1 MYVGVKAIMGEIII
15 TGFQFLVMELFNI
28 YVVKKSISQKQ
39 FLSLIIASPFFAVV
53 SGGISAVSPILSGL
67 ILTTCLVIT
76 NHIILRVRTVQAL
89 FPMLLLLTSLILFLI
104 ISDILPMLEEMPII
118 NEIIHL
124 GSFLFGGVVSI
135 GIQNYILKKFSDLV
149 NQKKINQIIFRGYIA
164 ILFILAFTTLQV
176 EGKKY
181 TNINSIIVE
190 ILFITLLL
198 LVILTLILTFL
209 KEVQRR
215 RLASDKKEI
224 ERLES
229 YAEVLEKSYKQLRK
243 IKHNYV
249 NIITT
254 SFLFLED
261 KEYDGLKK
269 YYVESLK
276 LANEGLDFDELRI
289 NDIQNIKNPAL
300 KGIIAYKLIQA
311 YHQNLKIHFECI
323 ENVKS
328 VEISQ
333 VRMVEIVGILM
344 DNAIEYIKING
355 GKIDVLITVKDEY
368 KSILIRNS
376 LKSEKVKLT
385 NIFSN
390 GFTTKKGHE
399 GIGLNTLR
407 EIVSKEDN
415 LEVVTTIDDGFI
427 TQEVLFN

>member
-1 MYVGVKAIMGEIII
+1 MKAVMGEVIIS
-15 TGFQFLVMELFNI
+15 GVQFLVMELFNI
-28 YVVKKSISQKQ
+28 YVIKKSISRKQ
-39 FLSLIIASPFFAVV
+39 FTSLIIASPFLAVL
-53 SGGISAVSPILSGL
+53 SGGISAISPILSGL
-67 ILTTCLVIT
+67 VLTMGLVII
-76 NHIILRVRTVQAL
+76 NHIILKVRTIQVL
-89 FPMLLLLTSLILFLI
+89 FPMLFLLTSLILFLI
-104 ISDILPMLEEMPII
+104 ISDLLPMLEEMPTL
-118 NEIIHL
+118 NELVHI
-124 GSFLFGGVVSI
+124 GAFLIGGIVSI
-135 GIQNYILKKFSDLV
+135 KIQNYVLKRFSDLL
-149 NQKKINQIIFRGYIA
+149 NYKRINQIILRGYLA
-164 ILFILAFTTLQV
+164 ILLILVFTTLQV
-176 EGKKY
+176 ESRKY

-229 YAEVLEKSYKQLRK
+229 YAEVLERSYKQLRK
-243 IKHNYV
+243 VKHNYV

-254 SFLFLED
+254 SLLFLED
-261 KEYDGLKK
+261 KEYEGLKK
-269 YYVESLK
+269 YYTESLK
-276 LANEGLDFDELRI
+276 LVNEGLDFDELRI
-289 NDIQNIKNPAL
+289 NDIQNIKNSAL

-323 ENVKS
+323 ES
-328 VEISQ
+328 VENIEVSQ
-333 VRMVEIVGILM
+333 VKLVEIIGILM
-344 DNAIEYIKING
+344 DNAIEYIKMNG
-355 GKIDVLITVKDEY
+355 GKIDVLITVKDDY
-368 KSILIRNS
+368 KSILIRNT
-376 LKSEKVKLT
+376 LRTEKVNLS

-407 EIVSKEDN
+407 EIISKEDN

>member
-1 MYVGVKAIMGEIII
+1 MGEVIIS
-15 TGFQFLVMELFNI
+15 GVQFLVMELFNI
-28 YVVKKSISQKQ
+28 YVIKKSISRKQ
-39 FLSLIIASPFFAVV
+39 FTALIIASPFLAVL
-53 SGGISAVSPILSGL
+53 SGGISAISPILSGL
-67 ILTTCLVIT
+67 VLTMGLVII
-76 NHIILRVRTVQAL
+76 NHIILKVRTIQVL
-89 FPMLLLLTSLILFLI
+89 FPMLFLLTSLILFLI
-104 ISDILPMLEEMPII
+104 ISDLLPMLEEMPTI
-118 NEIIHL
+118 NELVHI
-124 GSFLFGGVVSI
+124 GAFLIGGIVSI
-135 GIQNYILKKFSDLV
+135 KIQNYVLKRFSDLL
-149 NQKKINQIIFRGYIA
+149 NYKRINQIILRGYLA
-164 ILFILAFTTLQV
+164 ILLILVFTTLQV
-176 EGKKY
+176 ESRKY

-229 YAEVLEKSYKQLRK
+229 YAAVLERSYKQLRK
-243 IKHNYV
+243 VKHNYV

-254 SFLFLED
+254 SLLFLED
-261 KEYDGLKK
+261 KEYEGLKK
-269 YYVESLK
+269 YYTESLK
-276 LANEGLDFDELRI
+276 LVNEGLDFDELRI
-289 NDIQNIKNPAL
+289 NDIQNIKNSAL
-300 KGIIAYKLIQA
+300 KGIITYKLIQA

-323 ENVKS
+323 ES
-328 VEISQ
+328 VENIEVSQ
-333 VRMVEIVGILM
+333 VKMVEIIGILM

-355 GKIDVLITVKDEY
+355 GKIDVLITVKDGY
-368 KSILIRNS
+368 KSILIRNT
-376 LKSEKVKLT
+376 LRTEKVNLS

-407 EIVSKEDN
+407 EIISKEDN